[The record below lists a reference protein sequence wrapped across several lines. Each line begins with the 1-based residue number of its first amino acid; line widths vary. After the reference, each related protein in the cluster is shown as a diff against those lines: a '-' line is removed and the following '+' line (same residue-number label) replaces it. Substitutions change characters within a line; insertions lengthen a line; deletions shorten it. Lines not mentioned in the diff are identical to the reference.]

1 MLLQNKRRVISV
13 LPKIG
18 QKIKD
23 NPKDFMLRTRLDD
36 ETVKKLDYSAEK
48 LNVSR
53 SEIVRR
59 GIEDEYQK
67 AKKK

>member
-1 MLLQNKRRVISV
+1 VS
-13 LPKIG
+13 PKIG

>member
-1 MLLQNKRRVISV
+1 MS
-13 LPKIG
+13 PKIG

-23 NPKDFMLRTRLDD
+23 DPKDFMLRARLDD
-36 ETVKKLDYSAEK
+36 ETVKKLDYSSEK

-59 GIEDEYQK
+59 GIEDEYRK
-67 AKKK
+67 AIRR

>member
-1 MLLQNKRRVISV
+1 MS
-13 LPKIG
+13 PKIG

-59 GIEDEYQK
+59 GIENEYQK